1 MRLPANTAALLRA
14 AGLTVVEVDG
24 WETRGRP
31 ASTGGFAPVGVLC
44 HHTATSQA
52 SSDAAVIRLLVMGR
66 SDLPGPLCH
75 FGLGRSG
82 TVYVI
87 ASGRAN
93 HAGRAK
99 ASGTVAAG
107 DGNSLY
113 IGVEAFNDGRG
124 EPWPSAQYDAYA
136 LLCAVLSKKIT
147 GNSVNTVRAHK
158 ETSVTGK
165 IDPTFSMDAF
175 RSRVAAAMER
185 LSATKPAPLRYRVT
199 SAKPAGAEYHGPGNA
214 SSAAGLALYHRTNSL
229 RGIRHAKSAG
239 FKRIDLDVM
248 TTKDDVLVVNHSF
261 GAMSKE
267 GFRAAGVPNLPIDKL
282 TWAQVK
288 RLRTGNGYRI
298 QKLSTCLDE
307 CARLGLWAA
316 LDLKGDRR
324 EGFRITRAVGRI
336 TRLANRSGAKVYLKC
351 DPRKAPLR
359 RALHRGRE
367 LGFWVRWNGLTKFWG
382 PL

>member
-1 MRLPANTAALLRA
+1 MRLPANTPALLRA

-44 HHTATSQA
+44 HHTATSKA
-52 SSDAAVIRLLVMGR
+52 SPDAAVIRLLVMGR

-75 FGLGRSG
+75 FGLGRNG

-93 HAGRAK
+93 HAGKAK

-124 EPWPSAQYDAYA
+124 EPWPSAQYDAYV
-136 LLCAVLSKKIT
+136 LLCAALSKKIT

-199 SAKPAGAEYHGPGNA
+199 SARPTGDEYHGPGNA

-229 RGIRHAKSAG
+229 RGIRHAKRAG
-239 FKRIDLDVM
+239 FKWVDIDVM
-248 TTKDDVLVVNHSF
+248 TTADDVLIGNHSF
-261 GAMSKE
+261 GAMWKE
-267 GFRAAGVPNLPIDKL
+267 GFRAPGVPLTVIDDL
-282 TWAQVK
+282 TWGEVG
-288 RLRTGNGYRI
+288 RLRTRGDYRI
-298 QKLSTCLDE
+298 QKLYRLME
-307 CARLGLWAA
+307 EAARLDIGLA

-324 EGFRITRAVGRI
+324 EGWRITRQVGRI
-336 TRLANRSGAKVYLKC
+336 VRMANRTGCRIYLKC

-359 RALHRGRE
+359 KALHRARE
-367 LGFWVRWNGLTKFWG
+367 LGCWVRWNGLRKFWG